1 MDNHQLKN
9 RQQTTTINM
18 KFVVAIAIFAILAVS
33 SAYAGVI
40 GGTVLT
46 PVGVGLAPTV
56 LAGPGLIGAPG
67 LTVGGLGL
75 GKGLIWG

>member
-1 MDNHQLKN
+1 
-9 RQQTTTINM
+9 M

-33 SAYAGVI
+33 SVYAGVI

-46 PVGVGLAPTV
+46 PVGVGLGPTV
-56 LAGPGLIGAPG
+56 LASPGLIGAPG
-67 LTVGGLGL
+67 LTIGGLGL